1 MAKQSKIS
9 KIISVL
15 LVIALL
21 AGAFAGISI
30 LLKKS
35 LDGVLP
41 DSIFFVKI
49 ADKTIF
55 STASGYV
62 VNKNNPL
69 TVEVKK
75 SLLNDDK
82 ANYTVTIDV
91 DSELSFSYVKDGK
104 VNLFKSSVDVSDFF
118 VIVDNEKGFVLTAK
132 GSSVTE
138 MLNVLN
144 DGSSISVDEKYIDYK
159 KTMFWLT
166 ITSKDDVQSF
176 VKIGFSI
183 NTSPVIIPD
192 EIVLDQKEIIF

>member
-1 MAKQSKIS
+1 MAKQSKVS
-9 KIISVL
+9 KIILVL

-41 DSIFFVKI
+41 DSMFFVKI

-82 ANYTVTIDV
+82 ANYTVTIDA

-183 NTSPVIIPD
+183 NTSPVIISD

>member
-1 MAKQSKIS
+1 MAKQSKVS

-21 AGAFAGISI
+21 AGAFAGVAI

-41 DSIFFVKI
+41 DSMFFVKI
-49 ADKTIF
+49 SDKTIF

-82 ANYTVTIDV
+82 ANYTVTIDA

-144 DGSSISVDEKYIDYK
+144 DGSSISVEEKYIDYK

-183 NTSPVIIPD
+183 NTAPFIIPD

>member
-1 MAKQSKIS
+1 MAKQSKVS

-35 LDGVLP
+35 VDGVLP
-41 DSIFFVKI
+41 DSMFFVKI

-82 ANYTVTIDV
+82 ANYTVTIDA

-118 VIVDNEKGFVLTAK
+118 VIVDNEKGFILTVK

-166 ITSKDDVQSF
+166 ITSKDDAQSF

>member
-30 LLKKS
+30 FLKKS

>member
-1 MAKQSKIS
+1 MAKQSKIP

-41 DSIFFVKI
+41 DSMFLVKI

-82 ANYTVTIDV
+82 ANYTVTIDA

-118 VIVDNEKGFVLTAK
+118 VIVDNEKGFILTVK

-183 NTSPVIIPD
+183 NTSPVIISD

>member
-1 MAKQSKIS
+1 MAKQSKVS
-9 KIISVL
+9 KIILVL

-41 DSIFFVKI
+41 DSMFFVKI

>member
-1 MAKQSKIS
+1 MAKQSKVS

-41 DSIFFVKI
+41 DSMFFVKI

-82 ANYTVTIDV
+82 ANYTVTIDA

-118 VIVDNEKGFVLTAK
+118 VIVDNEKGFILTVK

-166 ITSKDDVQSF
+166 ITSKDDAQSF

>member
-1 MAKQSKIS
+1 MAKQSKVS
-9 KIISVL
+9 KIILVL

-41 DSIFFVKI
+41 DSMFFVKI

-82 ANYTVTIDV
+82 ANYTVTIDA

>member
-1 MAKQSKIS
+1 MAKQSKVS

-15 LVIALL
+15 LVIALF

-41 DSIFFVKI
+41 DSVFFVKI

-82 ANYTVTIDV
+82 ANYTVTIDA

-183 NTSPVIIPD
+183 NTAPVIISD

>member
-1 MAKQSKIS
+1 MAKQSKVS
-9 KIISVL
+9 KIILVL

-21 AGAFAGISI
+21 TGAFAGISI

-183 NTSPVIIPD
+183 NTSSVIPD

>member
-1 MAKQSKIS
+1 MAKQSKVS

-15 LVIALL
+15 LVIALF

-41 DSIFFVKI
+41 DSMFFVKI

-82 ANYTVTIDV
+82 ANYTVTIDA
-91 DSELSFSYVKDGK
+91 DSELSFTYVKDGK

-183 NTSPVIIPD
+183 NTAPVIISD

>member
-1 MAKQSKIS
+1 MAKQSKVS

-41 DSIFFVKI
+41 DSMFFVKI
-49 ADKTIF
+49 SDKTIF

-82 ANYTVTIDV
+82 ANYTVTIDA

-118 VIVDNEKGFVLTAK
+118 VILDNEKGFVLTAK

-144 DGSSISVDEKYIDYK
+144 DGSSISVEEKYIDYK

-183 NTSPVIIPD
+183 NTAPFIIPD

>member
-1 MAKQSKIS
+1 MAKQSKVS
-9 KIISVL
+9 KIILVL

-69 TVEVKK
+69 TVEVKR

>member
-1 MAKQSKIS
+1 MAKQSKVS

-15 LVIALL
+15 LVIALF

-41 DSIFFVKI
+41 DSMFFVKI

-75 SLLNDDK
+75 SMLNDDK
-82 ANYTVTIDV
+82 ADYTVTIDA

-183 NTSPVIIPD
+183 NTAPVIISD

>member
-1 MAKQSKIS
+1 MAKQSKVS

-41 DSIFFVKI
+41 DSMFFVKI

-82 ANYTVTIDV
+82 ANYTVTIDA

-118 VIVDNEKGFVLTAK
+118 VIVDNEKGFILTVK

>member
-9 KIISVL
+9 KIVSFL
-15 LVIALL
+15 LIIALL
-21 AGAFAGISI
+21 AGAFAGISV

-35 LDGVLP
+35 FDDVLP
-41 DSIFFVKI
+41 DSMFFVKI
-49 ADKTIF
+49 ADKSIF
-55 STASGYV
+55 TTASGYV

-75 SLLNDDK
+75 SLLNNDK
-82 ANYTVTIDV
+82 ADYTVTIDA
-91 DSELSFSYVKDGK
+91 DSELSFSYVADGK

-118 VIVDNEKGFVLTAK
+118 VVTDNEKGFVLTAK
-132 GSSVTE
+132 GSSITE

-144 DGSSISVDEKYIDYK
+144 DGSSISVEEKYIDYK

-183 NTSPVIIPD
+183 NTAPVIIPD
-192 EIVLDQKEIIF
+192 EIALDQKEIIF

>member
-1 MAKQSKIS
+1 MAKQSKVS

-41 DSIFFVKI
+41 DSMFFVKI
-49 ADKTIF
+49 SDKTIF

-82 ANYTVTIDV
+82 ANYTVTIDA

>member
-1 MAKQSKIS
+1 MAKQSKVS

>member
-1 MAKQSKIS
+1 MAKQSKVS

-15 LVIALL
+15 LVIALF

-41 DSIFFVKI
+41 DSMFFVKI

-82 ANYTVTIDV
+82 ANYTVTIDA

>member
-1 MAKQSKIS
+1 MAKQSKVS

-41 DSIFFVKI
+41 DSMFFVKI
-49 ADKTIF
+49 SDKTIF
-55 STASGYV
+55 STSTGYV
-62 VNKNNPL
+62 VNANNPL

-82 ANYTVTIDV
+82 ANYTVTIDA

-118 VIVDNEKGFVLTAK
+118 VILDNEKGFVLTAK

-144 DGSSISVDEKYIDYK
+144 DGSSISVEEKYIDYK

-183 NTSPVIIPD
+183 NTAPFIIPD

>member
-1 MAKQSKIS
+1 MAKQSKVS

-15 LVIALL
+15 LVIALF

-35 LDGVLP
+35 LEGVLP
-41 DSIFFVKI
+41 DSMFFVKI

-55 STASGYV
+55 STVSGYV
-62 VNKNNPL
+62 VNNNNPL

-82 ANYTVTIDV
+82 ANYTVTIDA

-138 MLNVLN
+138 MLNILN

-183 NTSPVIIPD
+183 NTSPVIVPD

>member
-1 MAKQSKIS
+1 MAKQSKVS
-9 KIISVL
+9 KIILVL

-41 DSIFFVKI
+41 DSMFFVKI

-183 NTSPVIIPD
+183 NTSPVIISD

>member
-1 MAKQSKIS
+1 MAKQSKVS
-9 KIISVL
+9 KIILVL

-35 LDGVLP
+35 LDGFLP

-69 TVEVKK
+69 TVEVKR